1 MRALILILL
10 MIFTGNLTIQA
21 QLGTQRYGRSAIPQ
35 AQTPPKEP
43 EPKTAEEIV
52 AEHIPD
58 IQEALELN
66 DFETA
71 VVNSIL
77 TKYVQ
82 QRIELQILKLEPD
95 QTRAA
100 LETIRQAEEE
110 EFRQGL
116 PEDKFEALMI
126 LRENRYNTNKLNK
139 KKKKKKKKK
148 KTKT

>member
-1 MRALILILL
+1 MRTLILILL
-10 MIFTGNLTIQA
+10 MLAIGNGSLQA
-21 QLGTQRYGRSAIPQ
+21 QIGNQRFGRSAIPQ
-35 AQTPPKEP
+35 AETPPKEP
-43 EPKTAEEIV
+43 EPKTAEELV
-52 AEHIPD
+52 AEHMPD
-58 IQEALELN
+58 ITEALELN

-71 VVNSIL
+71 VVNAIL

-100 LETIRQAEEE
+100 LEKISQEEEE

-116 PEDKFEALMI
+116 PEDKYEALMI
-126 LRENRYNTNKLNK
+126 LRENRYNTNKVNK